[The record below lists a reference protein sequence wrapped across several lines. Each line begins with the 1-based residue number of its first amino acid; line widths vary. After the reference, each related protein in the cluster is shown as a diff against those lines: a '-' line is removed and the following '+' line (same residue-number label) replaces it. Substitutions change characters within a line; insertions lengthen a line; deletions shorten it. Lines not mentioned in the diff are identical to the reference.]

1 MAEYKSKH
9 TGEEIDTAIEN
20 VANKEDK
27 TNKVVSL
34 SSESTDAQYPSA
46 KCVYDLIGD
55 VETLLEELR

>member
-34 SSESTDAQYPSA
+34 SSESTDTQYPSA